1 MEIVSIDTRIFDEM
15 IRQVKTVENK
25 AVTLYHRQEDL
36 TLKNGWTIRRSA
48 KCWVYRCTLCK
59 LIGKKACCPAPA
71 SSIRCS
77 ISPKMSRHYYNL
89 RITNKIEQNEKLL
102 DGAARSLH
110 GVAEIFECYLTRY
123 DERIRCFCHKMI
135 VFRKYNYFV

>member
-1 MEIVSIDTRIFDEM
+1 MLGISLHTLQTYREKGVLPSTSI
-15 IRQVKTVENK
+15 KHK
-25 AVTLYHRQEDL
+25 
-36 TLKNGWTIRRSA
+36 
-48 KCWVYRCTLCK
+48 
-59 LIGKKACCPAPA
+59 
-71 SSIRCS
+71 CS

-123 DERIRCFCHKMI
+123 DERIRCFCHKMV